1 MTSFS
6 RFDPDK
12 TLASLRAQLRLL
24 GERGRFRPEVYA
36 SAELPSLDALAELPF
51 TSPVDIILHGKDMLC
66 VSPREVARVVTL
78 SSSGTSGAA
87 KRLCFSRGDLE
98 RTTAFFA
105 EGMGVI
111 CRAGDLCAIVMPDSS
126 EMGLTSLLSEGLRRI
141 DVEAAV
147 VPPRGYAETAARLRE
162 LKPDVMVGAPVFL
175 RRLALESIDIK
186 PRAVLVSSDY
196 CADSVVATLGR
207 VWGAEVYS
215 HYGLTETGLGCAV
228 QCRERDG
235 MHIRCDELYVEI
247 ADPATGTPLPD
258 GTPGEIVISTLRRE
272 AMPLIRY
279 RTGDI
284 GIKGRCRCGAPAL
297 TKVLGRADELSRSP
311 SLYELDELLLGCD
324 GILDYSASR
333 GPDGLEVTVD
343 GDAEAAVRLLPGA
356 RITAGGTAP
365 PSGREKRRMTQRD
378 G

>member
-6 RFDPDK
+6 LFDPEK

-24 GERGRFRPEVYA
+24 GERGRFRRDIYA
-36 SAELPSLDALAELPF
+36 RAELPSLEALAELPF
-51 TSPVDIILHGKDMLC
+51 TSSVDITHHGKDMLC
-66 VSPREVARVVTL
+66 VSPREVARIVTF

-87 KRLCFSRGDLE
+87 KRLYFTRGDLE
-98 RTTAFFA
+98 RTVSFFA

-111 CRAGDLCAIVMPDSS
+111 CREGDRAAIVMQDSG
-126 EMGLTSLLSEGLRRI
+126 ELGLTPLLTEGLARI
-141 DVEAAV
+141 GVRAESI
-147 VPPRGYAETAARLRE
+147 PPRGYAETAARLRDFG
-162 LKPDVMVGAPVFL
+162 PDVMIGAPVYL
-175 RRLALESIDIK
+175 RRIALKEVYIK
-186 PRAVLVSSDY
+186 PRAVLISADY
-196 CADSVVATLGR
+196 CADSVAATIARL
-207 VWGAEVYS
+207 WDPEVYA

-228 QCRERDG
+228 QCREFDG
-235 MHIRCDELYVEI
+235 MHIRSDELYIEI
-247 ADPATGTPLPD
+247 VDPETGAPLPD

-284 GIKGRCRCGAPAL
+284 GVKGRCKCGASSL
-297 TKVLGRADELSRSP
+297 MKVLGRADELSRSP

-343 GDAEAAVRLLPGA
+343 GDAEAAARLLPGA
-356 RITAGGTAP
+356 RIKQGALPP
-365 PSGREKRRMTQRD
+365 PSGREKRRMTQR
-378 G
+378 